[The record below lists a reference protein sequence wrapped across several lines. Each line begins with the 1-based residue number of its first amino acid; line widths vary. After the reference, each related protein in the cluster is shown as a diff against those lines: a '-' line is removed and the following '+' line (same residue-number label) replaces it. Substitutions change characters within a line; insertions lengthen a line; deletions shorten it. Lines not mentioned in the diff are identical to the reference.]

1 MEISRGFIW
10 LLAGVSLVTLIPRV
24 LPMVLFSKINMPQWL
39 LTFLRY
45 VPIAV
50 MTALLAQSVLT
61 EDEAWIPLQDNL
73 NLIALVPTLLAA
85 VLTRSLL
92 VTVLT
97 GIGAMLILEWL
108 W

>member
-1 MEISRGFIW
+1 MLI
-10 LLAGVSLVTLIPRV
+10 GVSLVTLLPRV
-24 LPMVLFSKINMPQWL
+24 LPMVLLGRIHMPEWL
-39 LTFLRY
+39 LAFLRH

-73 NLIALVPTLLAA
+73 NLIALVPTLVAA

-97 GIGAMLILEWL
+97 GIGSMLLLQWL

>member
-1 MEISRGFIW
+1 MEISGEFVWMLI
-10 LLAGVSLVTLIPRV
+10 GVSLVTLIPRV
-24 LPMVLFSKINMPQWL
+24 LPMVLFSRMPMPEWL
-39 LTFLRY
+39 LAFLRY
-45 VPIAV
+45 VPIAL

-73 NLIALVPTLLAA
+73 NLIALVPTLVAA

-97 GIGAMLILEWL
+97 GIGSMLLLQWL

>member
-1 MEISRGFIW
+1 MNSGFVWMLI
-10 LLAGVSLVTLIPRV
+10 GVSLVTLIPRV
-24 LPMVLFSKINMPQWL
+24 LPMVLFSRINMPEWL
-39 LTFLRY
+39 LAFLRY

-50 MTALLAQSVLT
+50 MTALLAQAVLT
-61 EDEAWIPLQDNL
+61 EDEEWIPLQDNL
-73 NLIALVPTLLAA
+73 NLLALVPTLLAA